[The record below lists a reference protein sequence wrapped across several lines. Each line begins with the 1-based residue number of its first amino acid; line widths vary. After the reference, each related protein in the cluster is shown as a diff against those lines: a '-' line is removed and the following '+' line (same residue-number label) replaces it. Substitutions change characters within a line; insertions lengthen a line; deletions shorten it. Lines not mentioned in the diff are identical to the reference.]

1 MWLNGGSPWGP
12 PGPPGSLFGWYG
24 NVIHWGAAVHTDASE
39 PRASIAWVF
48 RKAYSITDPEISP
61 LTRDEVTSLDLSRR
75 LELIVGSLKTFSHWY
90 TIPKPLKKRLKA
102 LMKGK
107 RAAACKTYVGLDSEN

>member
-1 MWLNGGSPWGP
+1 MRPL
-12 PGPPGSLFGWYG
+12 PGPSGSIFGWYG
-24 NVIHWGAAVHTDASE
+24 NVIHWGAAVHSDAPE

-48 RKAYSITDPEISP
+48 RKSGSIEDPEISP
-61 LTRDEVTSLDLSRR
+61 LTKEDVSSLDLAKR

-107 RAAACKTYVGLDSEN
+107 KAAVVRTYVGLDNEN